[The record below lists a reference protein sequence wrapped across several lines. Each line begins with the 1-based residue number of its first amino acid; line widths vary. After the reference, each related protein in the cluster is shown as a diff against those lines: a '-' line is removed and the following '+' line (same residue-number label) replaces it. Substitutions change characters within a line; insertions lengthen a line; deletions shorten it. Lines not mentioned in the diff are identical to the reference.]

1 MEDQEEPEETD
12 SVLSVKGVN
21 LPVDIAERVLPE
33 SGNVLEGSPLLC
45 HITGLSSG
53 NHKLVEVTISL
64 LSKCSMKEMSGNED
78 GHTCQSYQLS
88 R

>member
-1 MEDQEEPEETD
+1 
-12 SVLSVKGVN
+12 
-21 LPVDIAERVLPE
+21 
-33 SGNVLEGSPLLC
+33 
-45 HITGLSSG
+45 
-53 NHKLVEVTISL
+53 VEVTISL